1 MKAFIFGLFTLLAM
15 GCAIQTLEAREN
27 KAASDNGAIFAN
39 GPADGGRLVIKRSPV
54 LMYDMAV
61 AITIDGKPAGNIRR
75 GHTYDRFITPGRHVL
90 AAFPKAS
97 APAWRTTL
105 DVRVGQTYT
114 YLARYSINKLVL
126 DPVK

>member
-1 MKAFIFGLFTLLAM
+1 MKALTIVLCTLLV
-15 GCAIQTLEAREN
+15 GGGAIQTTDARES
-27 KAASDNGAIFAN
+27 KPATESGAIFAS
-39 GPADGGRLVIKRSPV
+39 GPTDGGRLIIKRSPV

-61 AITIDGKPAGNIRR
+61 AVMIDGKPAGTIRR

-90 AAFPKAS
+90 TASPKAS

-105 DVRVGQTYT
+105 DVRAGQTYT
-114 YLARYSINKLVL
+114 YLARYSINKLIL